1 MPRAALPLHF
11 AQRTPAD
18 FAQIGV
24 DACIF
29 FAREWAGSLPTQ
41 VAHEQIELESLTKD
55 GMHPTEDGRLLM
67 ADMLAFLI
75 RSQLKSPPRNADSAV
90 ALPAPLSNASAS
102 TITEFRS
109 CYGFDE
115 NLPEQGGLSSM
126 GLQWPKMEMDAKWVF
141 ERTEKESRTV
151 NKPGMLA
158 AQPGAVLEIQIDT
171 LGSPPLF
178 VGKPYF
184 VLQYLSS
191 YQHMGRE
198 QNSIIENSG
207 RVATTENSNCTVR
220 IESGQ
225 AYSGGGEGEAGRMV
239 SSWLLESMEV
249 MRQEADENLRAAE
262 GQGLVTVE
270 AWSGLVTAEVPVGT
284 SGPSQ
289 VTWSQHLS
297 VQDVLVEELPVVE
310 YGSEPRQEHGNGS
323 ERKPGGGESLGQLW
337 GRGGLASEA

>member
-191 YQHMGRE
+191 YQHMGR
-198 QNSIIENSG
+198 
-207 RVATTENSNCTVR
+207 
-220 IESGQ
+220 SGQ

-310 YGSEPRQEHGNGS
+310 YGSEPRH
-323 ERKPGGGESLGQLW
+323 LW
-337 GRGGLASEA
+337 RSDPKWAQRRTAGAVQVWSALL